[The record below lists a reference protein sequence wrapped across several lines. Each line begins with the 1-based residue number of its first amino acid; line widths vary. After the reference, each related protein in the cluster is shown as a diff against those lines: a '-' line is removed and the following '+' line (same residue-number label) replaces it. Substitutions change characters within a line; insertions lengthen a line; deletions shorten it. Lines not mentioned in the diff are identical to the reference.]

1 MASHYSLTVVCSLTI
16 CSSVLQC
23 NVLQSYLLHVG
34 TAPCGHKAPLIQ
46 FLISALYMFARL
58 HHMLPHLSFFPY
70 LIHDLLSLPISTTES
85 GVS

>member
-1 MASHYSLTVVCSLTI
+1 MR
-16 CSSVLQC
+16 
-23 NVLQSYLLHVG
+23 
-34 TAPCGHKAPLIQ
+34 APGHKAPLIQ
-46 FLISALYMFARL
+46 FLISALYMFACL